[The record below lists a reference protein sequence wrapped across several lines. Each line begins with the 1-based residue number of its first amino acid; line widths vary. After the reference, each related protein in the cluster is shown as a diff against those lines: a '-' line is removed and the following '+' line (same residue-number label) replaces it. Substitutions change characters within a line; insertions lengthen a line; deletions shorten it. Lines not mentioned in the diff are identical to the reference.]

1 MFFRMNILFFL
12 WKMRNK
18 IDRAGIATLFCQS
31 VRPRQFLAQTLH
43 IHRPEQARMQAG
55 TGMGKENA
63 KIMLEV
69 RLPNAKKRYNN
80 SDTFIYKG
88 SNAA

>member
-1 MFFRMNILFFL
+1 MFFRMNILFCL

-18 IDRAGIATLFCQS
+18 IDRAGTATLFCHS
-31 VRPRQFLAQTLH
+31 VRSRQFLAQTLH
-43 IHRPEQARMQAG
+43 IHHSAQVSMQAG

-69 RLPNAKKRYNN
+69 RLPNAKKGYNN
-80 SDTFIYKG
+80 SDTFIYK
-88 SNAA
+88 SSIAA